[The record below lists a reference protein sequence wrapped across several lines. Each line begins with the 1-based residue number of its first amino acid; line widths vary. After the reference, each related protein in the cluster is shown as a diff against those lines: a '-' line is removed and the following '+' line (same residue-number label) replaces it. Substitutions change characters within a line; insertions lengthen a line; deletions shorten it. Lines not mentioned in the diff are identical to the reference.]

1 MMPSNNPTSVSAVVG
16 DKLRFR
22 RGRGASGIAKA
33 LVMPTVLAA
42 FATYLVYGIVTM
54 RVPASAAFPGPQFF
68 PGIIAAGLYVFAV
81 ILGIAAVR
89 SLSENPT
96 TDATI
101 PAAGEAPAT
110 AASVEVPVGA
120 DATAERA
127 VGVDWRSFAWVVG
140 PFLIFAF
147 LLGIL
152 GWIIAAALL
161 FAGIARGFGHARP
174 LFALFVGATISSL
187 TYIAF
192 DMGLGL
198 SLPSGIL
205 GWAF

>member
-1 MMPSNNPTSVSAVVG
+1 MPSNNPTSVSAVVG